1 VNWADI
7 FHTMKPPKLSLLAAV
22 SALSLVTG
30 ILSAQNATPEERACA
45 MLERMTTEEKIGQI
59 QQMTSAD
66 EAAAREGRVGSFLNV
81 ADPALSMKLQKEAVE
96 QSRLGIPLLLGRD
109 VIHGFRTVFPIPL
122 AVANTWDDDL
132 AREGAQAAAAETA
145 VGGYNWT
152 FSPMVD
158 ISRDARWGRIA
169 ESFGEDP
176 YLSSQM
182 AAAFVE
188 GYQSPMPGRPL
199 GIAACVKHFGGYGAA
214 EAGRDYGSTP
224 IPSRELNDV
233 YLKPYESG
241 VKAGALTVMS
251 AFNELDGVP
260 CTGSHFLL
268 TEVLR
273 DKWGFEGMVVSD
285 WDSVTEMI
293 AHGFAKD
300 SREAAKLAINAG
312 VDMEMA
318 SKSYRDNMADLLAS
332 GEVDMATLDERVLA
346 ILRVKYALG
355 LFEDPYGPA
364 YDATKY
370 LTADTLALAKRTA
383 EESAVLLRNEGD
395 LLPLKKGLTVAV
407 VGPLADAAH
416 EQLGTWE
423 PDGRDEEAVTPLA
436 ALREKL
442 GKDKVIYAS
451 GLTYSRDVSTDGF
464 TEAVAAAK
472 KADVV
477 LCFAGEES
485 LLSGEAHSRAD
496 ITLPGAQEALVE
508 SLLATGKPVVLV
520 LMTGRPVAIE
530 NLRGKVPAI
539 LAAFHGGTM
548 AGPALADLLFGDAA
562 PSGRLTVS
570 WPMAAGQEPIYYNHK
585 NSGRPASYGDFIPI
599 EQIPQGQL
607 QTSLGFKNS
616 HIDLPPWPAWPFG
629 FGLTYGKIA
638 YSNLA
643 LSSETIG
650 MDGAITVSATV
661 KNSGTRAAIEV
672 VQLYVRD
679 DFGSVTRPV
688 RELKGYERVSLAPG
702 KSQRVSFTIR
712 PEDLSF
718 THLDMTEGPEEGS
731 FTVWIAPNSAS
742 GLEGHFSLE

>member
-1 VNWADI
+1 
-7 FHTMKPPKLSLLAAV
+7 MKTPRFPLLAAA
-22 SALSLVTG
+22 SALGLFTG
-30 ILSAQNATPEERACA
+30 ILPAQNASPDERARA
-45 MLERMTTEEKIGQI
+45 MLARMTTEEKIGQI
-59 QQMTSAD
+59 QQIHGAD
-66 EAAAREGRVGSFLNV
+66 EAAAREGRVGSFLNIS
-81 ADPALSMKLQKEAVE
+81 DPAISLKLQKEAVE

-122 AVANTWDDDL
+122 GTACTWDDDL
-132 AREGAQAAAAETA
+132 AREGAKAAAAEAA

-176 YLSSQM
+176 YLSARM
-182 AAAFVE
+182 AAAFVQ

-224 IPSRELNDV
+224 IPPRELNDV
-233 YLKPYESG
+233 YLKPYEGG

-273 DKWGFEGMVVSD
+273 QRWGFEGLVVSD
-285 WDSVTEMI
+285 WESVVEMI
-293 AHGFAKD
+293 PHGFAKD
-300 SREAAKLAINAG
+300 QREAAMKAVNAG
-312 VDMEMA
+312 LDMEMT
-318 SKSYRDNMADLLAS
+318 SHSYRDNMADLLAT
-332 GEVDMATLDERVLA
+332 GEVGMATLDERVLA
-346 ILRVKYALG
+346 ILRVKFALG

-364 YDATKY
+364 YDAKQY
-370 LTADTLALAKRTA
+370 LLPETLALAQRTA
-383 EESAVLLRNEGD
+383 EEGAVLLKNEGD
-395 LLPLKKGLTVAV
+395 LLPLKKGVTVAV

-416 EQLGTWE
+416 EQLGTWA
-423 PDGRDEEAVTPLA
+423 PDGHGEDAVTPLA

-442 GKDKVIYAS
+442 GAEKVIFAP
-451 GLTYSRDVSTDGF
+451 GLTYSRDASTGGF
-464 TEAVAAAK
+464 AAAVAAAE

-485 LLSGEAHSRAD
+485 LLSGEAHCRAD

-508 SLLATGKPVVLV
+508 ALLATGKPVVLV

-548 AGPALADLLFGDAA
+548 AGPALADLLFGDAS

-570 WPMAAGQEPIYYNHK
+570 WPMASGQEPIYYNHK
-585 NSGRPASYGDFIPI
+585 NSGRPATSRDFVPI

-616 HIDLPPWPAWPFG
+616 YIDLPPWPAWPFG
-629 FGLTYGKIA
+629 FGLTYGKIG
-638 YSNLA
+638 YSDLE

-650 MDGAITVSATV
+650 MDGTLTVSATV
-661 KNSGTRAAIEV
+661 KNSGRHAATEV

-679 DFGSVTRPV
+679 DYGCVTRPV

-702 KSQRVSFTIR
+702 QSKKVTFTIR

-718 THLDMTEGPEEGS
+718 THIDMEMGPEKGT
-731 FTVWIAPNSAS
+731 FTVWIAPDSAS
-742 GLEGHFSLE
+742 GLEGHFTLE

>member
-1 VNWADI
+1 
-7 FHTMKPPKLSLLAAV
+7 MKTPRFSLLAAASV
-22 SALSLVTG
+22 LGLFTG
-30 ILSAQNATPEERACA
+30 ILPAQNATPDERARA
-45 MLERMTTEEKIGQI
+45 MLARMTTEEKIGQI
-59 QQMTSAD
+59 QQIHGPD
-66 EAAAREGRVGSFLNV
+66 EAAASEGRVGSFLNIV
-81 ADPALSMKLQKEAVE
+81 DPAISMKLQREAVE

-122 AVANTWDDDL
+122 GTACTWDDDL
-132 AREGAQAAAAETA
+132 AREGARAAAAEAA

-176 YLSSQM
+176 YLSARM

-188 GYQSPMPGRPL
+188 GYQSPMPGRPK
-199 GIAACVKHFGGYGAA
+199 GIAACIKHFGGYGAA

-224 IPSRELNDV
+224 IPPRELNDV
-233 YLKPYESG
+233 YLKPYEGG

-273 DKWGFEGMVVSD
+273 QRWGFEGMVVSD
-285 WDSVTEMI
+285 WESVVELTT
-293 AHGFAKD
+293 HGFAKD
-300 SREAAKLAINAG
+300 HREAAMRAINAG
-312 VDMEMA
+312 LDMEMT
-318 SKSYRDNMADLLAS
+318 SHSYRDYMADLLAS
-332 GEVDMATLDERVLA
+332 GEVSMATLDERVLA

-364 YDATKY
+364 FDAKKY
-370 LTADTLALAKRTA
+370 LLPETLALAQRTA
-383 EESAVLLRNEGD
+383 EEGAVLLKNEGD
-395 LLPLKKGLTVAV
+395 LLPLGKGVTVAV

-416 EQLGTWE
+416 EQLGTWA
-423 PDGRDEEAVTPLA
+423 PDGRDADAVTPLA

-442 GKDKVIYAS
+442 GADRVIYAP
-451 GLTYSRDVSTDGF
+451 GLTYSRDASTGGF
-464 TEAVAAAK
+464 AAAVAAAK

-496 ITLPGAQEALVE
+496 ITLPGEQEALVQA
-508 SLLATGKPVVLV
+508 LAATGKPVVLV

-548 AGPALADLLFGDAA
+548 AGPALANLLFGDAS

-570 WPMAAGQEPIYYNHK
+570 WPMASGQEPIYYNHK
-585 NSGRPASYGDFIPI
+585 SSGRPASYGDFVPI
-599 EQIPQGQL
+599 EKIPQGQL

-629 FGLTYGKIA
+629 FGLTYGKIG
-638 YSNLA
+638 YSDLE
-643 LSSETIG
+643 LSAKKIG
-650 MDGAITVSATV
+650 MNGVLTVSATV
-661 KNSGTRAAIEV
+661 TNSGARAATEV

-679 DFGSVTRPV
+679 DYGCVTRPV

-702 KSQRVSFTIR
+702 ESKKVSFTLR

-718 THLDMTEGPEEGS
+718 THIDMAMGPEKGT
-731 FTVWIAPNSAS
+731 FTVWIAPDSAS